1 MLIDPDKTAYIEE
14 VKNDDLLNN
23 TLRKDT
29 NDILDVT
36 IAQQGTL
43 KRKVKK

>member
-1 MLIDPDKTAYIEE
+1 MLIDPDKTTCIEE
-14 VKNDDLLNN
+14 IKNDDSLNN

-29 NDILDVT
+29 KDILDVT
-36 IAQQGTL
+36 KAQQGTL